1 MNLEELR
8 VAQSPETWE
17 RKRIKHHV
25 KRFFGGGTPSKENPN
40 FWTNG
45 SLPWVTAKDMKRI
58 RIDSAEDFITEEAID
73 KSATNLVQP
82 GSVLMVVRSG
92 ILKHSIPVA
101 INDVLVT
108 LNQDLK
114 AIVLK
119 DSLDPMFF
127 VYWVMGQQREL
138 LLEWSQ
144 LGATVDSL
152 DVDVLRNTMIATP
165 TIEEQREIV
174 RFLDE
179 ECQEI
184 GRVIDKVGGEQSAR
198 NAVKG
203 SFLSLLVE
211 KRIALISA
219 AVTGQIQ
226 ASTYKCLSSGRSSES
241 HIANGICA

>member
-1 MNLEELR
+1 MEE
-8 VAQSPETWE
+8 
-17 RKRIKHHV
+17 
-25 KRFFGGGTPSKENPN
+25 
-40 FWTNG
+40 
-45 SLPWVTAKDMKRI
+45 
-58 RIDSAEDFITEEAID
+58 
-73 KSATNLVQP
+73 KSR
-82 GSVLMVVRSG
+82 GRS
-92 ILKHSIPVA
+92 VA

-114 AIVLK
+114 AIVLR

-165 TIEEQREIV
+165 PIEEQREIV
-174 RFLDE
+174 QFLDE
-179 ECQEI
+179 ECLEI

-211 KRIALISA
+211 KRVALISA

-226 ASTYKCLSSGRSSES
+226 ASTYKRIGSGRSSES
-241 HIANGICA
+241 HIANGAGA